1 MIMRKTLLMLLA
13 FMLSIGGWSQT
24 NHLVSVSSSDNDAG
38 GPTRSIK
45 KEGVRDR
52 ADYRTSHARNA
63 AESKKVGAT
72 YTVAGDPG
80 FGSFWSPTDTN
91 NDMELVGNGLYRLV
105 KENVALSAGEV
116 QLKVCK
122 NHSWDESWGNGKCD
136 ECNYRLPI
144 PEDGIYTITVTF
156 NESTE
161 KVSASAVKTGD
172 PIQTSF
178 TVTVKADPAEGGY
191 VQSWIESGTEIDWG
205 YESTDNYGNSM
216 VWVTAEDDPTIGIYA
231 EPLAGYR
238 FLGWYDGEEQIYG
251 PEYNNE
257 NIVFTPTE
265 SKTYTAKF
273 ELIPTYTITVEKN
286 IDGGEAS
293 VWLWSGEEVDG
304 DKDYYSWIEV
314 QENSEVYL
322 YAEASEGYRFLG
334 WFIGDEKVYGPESE
348 YQDMRFTPTKDETYT
363 AKFEF
368 IPTFTIQVDV
378 TPNDVED
385 VSVYIDYIDSND
397 PGQYES
403 ADGTTDAELVVMEK
417 EGWQVYVEAD
427 YYDGDNNAYN
437 DMWSFKEWSDGVTD
451 NPRVFTPTKDE
462 HFTAV
467 FEYRPNFT
475 ITTEANPVDGGY
487 AEVGTVNSDE
497 DLNPDEDY
505 QNVTVKENVEVEF
518 YAEPYVGHRFLGW
531 YYNEEL
537 VNENEVWRETVTADK
552 TYTAKYE
559 KKPGITIEVR
569 SWLAANIFV
578 TAWEDDDDLEPD
590 DGNEK
595 SVTVREGAKVYL
607 YAPNVEGYKFK
618 GWGQYTYD
626 DNYVG
631 MISYR
636 DYSFVPEESGC
647 FYAVYEKIPV
657 NYYILSSNTEADSNG
672 GWVSMDI
679 ISGEMSDSG
688 DGWIEVKQGSVVRLT
703 AQSKGEYRFDGWSDG
718 NTELSRTVT
727 INSSR
732 YIGAYFDLDPEAGG
746 YEQIGTTDLYSKTL
760 SEAIDIKG
768 ADYDKGRVYQ
778 STYNYSGYKGA
789 IQVNGGEA
797 QFFNPEGTEI
807 NGVHVEAYTVQSGM
821 LARVVYVVSNDN
833 NQPATVSLGT
843 YADVQ
848 IGNNDSAPIE
858 KITDVEGKTFGV
870 IMKDGEGGQLYV
882 SFGMGVAGLSLI
894 DDYWFGR
901 LGYNYDPIQIVGN
914 YDTGFDGYM
923 EENGNYDSG
932 MGWCWKNRTIQPGES
947 LTFSFLVGIGEV
959 VLKPTC
965 SIELTPVNPSTWN
978 DVAATHTMVVE
989 GLYDHSAGLDGRIQY
1004 AVEELPA
1011 TDEGWTTLPVSST
1024 WIKQGD
1030 HFSANIDVNFNTA
1043 KAVHTIH
1050 FRAMDILGN
1059 VASIPSRQ
1067 FEDISSFELSGTI
1080 YDRTYTGA
1088 AQKQAA
1094 TLDGLDANKYAI
1106 RYTNNVNAGTAYM
1119 YFEGVFP
1126 NTIGRQGYSFT
1137 INPAA
1142 LDGEIIWLQ
1151 NDIVYN
1157 GSAKTPTWKFSDY
1170 SNLHE
1175 GTDYTATWKDNIL
1188 PGTASLTVKGKGN
1201 YTGTLKAY
1209 FQIKKI
1215 AVTSDMYSVKLPLS
1229 CQYDGEA
1236 HVATAQTIDGVGAA
1250 TFTYL
1255 VNGVAQEPVDGGI
1268 YDVVLSIAEG
1278 DFYYGISDVPV
1289 GTFTIWRMDAAE
1301 WTALQAIY
1309 AELSVRNWKNRWDMS
1324 KGEAGAGSFQGVT
1337 FNQGHVVELNLAENE
1352 IDGTFPLSVLSL
1364 PYMTSLDLSNNSLS
1378 GDIEDGII
1386 EYVQAHPIAAPA
1398 RAKAEE
1404 NTITVYVQ
1412 KPAEWSGMNVYSWTD
1427 NAELTHSWPGDPMS
1441 DRGDGWW
1448 VYSGLPVG
1456 ANVVFNDGTGNP
1468 NMQTGDITNIQYSTA
1483 YTLQA
1488 STGHTSMG
1496 NVPYTVASAVVVQN
1510 GIILP
1515 KGLKTV
1521 NISHNELEGNIGLF
1535 AQALPKLEALDAS
1548 YNHIEEVVPMLSTAI
1563 TQLNLDNQII
1573 LGTRVI
1579 DLPAVAGDYEA
1590 LLPIFPSIML
1600 YNHDAQNYLPTSNT
1614 IVSVKDD
1621 LEKPQF
1627 EAEVVVTDWINHEW
1641 EFACN
1646 ENANVFRYTAEDE
1659 LFVTKENT
1667 ASRFAVK
1674 INFGNGDA
1682 NFSGTTDVL
1691 DLQASINF
1699 IFGEYSNLRPFNFTA
1714 ANLFKDETVN
1724 VQDIVLLTELLLAD
1738 EQQQPAPRRV
1748 KADEADEQATAELRW
1763 ENGELHLTSET
1774 PVAALDITISA
1785 NAAIEWLVPTHDV
1798 LTKETARGHHAVIY
1812 SLEGNTLA
1820 GKGDVVIARSNDLAP
1835 VTLKAVLADSDA
1847 MPISVRRITVD
1858 AKVPTGT
1865 ENAQDDSVRSMKV
1878 MRDGVLY
1885 IERGGNTYDA
1895 TGRLIKK

>member
-1 MIMRKTLLMLLA
+1 MIMRKTLLMWLA
-13 FMLSIGGWSQT
+13 MMLSISGWAAHKVTVSTSDSDAGYVEITISGNGDVEGETYRDTYENGYYVEFEVANKRKLTLTAVPEDESVYRFTGWS
-24 NHLVSVSSSDNDAG
+24 DG
-38 GPTRSIK
+38 
-45 KEGVRDR
+45 
-52 ADYRTSHARNA
+52 
-63 AESKKVGAT
+63 SKAN
-72 YTVAGDPG
+72 PH
-80 FGSFWSPTDTN
+80 P
-91 NDMELVGNGLYRLV
+91 
-105 KENVALSAGEV
+105 
-116 QLKVCK
+116 
-122 NHSWDESWGNGKCD
+122 
-136 ECNYRLPI
+136 
-144 PEDGIYTITVTF
+144 TVTVTGPYEITANF
-156 NESTE
+156 EVIPTYFVYAGAQPAGAVSE
-161 KVSASAVKTGD
+161 ISVSASESVDEGD
-172 PIQTSF
+172 GYAEVYEGT
-178 TVTVKADPAEGGY
+178 TVTM
-191 VQSWIESGTEIDWG
+191 EIDPD
-205 YESTDNYGNSM
+205 YIT
-216 VWVTAEDDPTIGIYA
+216 
-231 EPLAGYR
+231 AGYR
-238 FLGWYDGEEQIYG
+238 FLGWYDGEELISSDYSCQITSG
-251 PEYNNE
+251 AAD
-257 NIVFTPTE
+257 
-265 SKTYTAKF
+265 KTYTAKF
-273 ELIPTYTITVEKN
+273 EEIPTFTITVEKN

-293 VWLWSGEEVDG
+293 VWLYGGEEADG
-304 DKDYYSWIEV
+304 DDDFGSWITV
-314 QENSEVYL
+314 NENSEVYL

-334 WFIGDEKVYGPESE
+334 WFIGDEMVYGPETE
-348 YQDMRFTPTKDETYT
+348 KQDMHFIPTKDETYT

-385 VSVYIDYIDSND
+385 VSVYIDYIDSNSS
-397 PGQYES
+397 QYES
-403 ADGTTDAELVVMEK
+403 ADGNGTTEAELVVMEK
-417 EGWQVYVEAD
+417 EGWQVNVEA
-427 YYDGDNNAYN
+427 YYDDGDNNAYN
-437 DMWSFKEWSDGVTD
+437 DMWIFKEWSDGVTD

-552 TYTAKYE
+552 TYTAKFE

-569 SWLAANIFV
+569 SWLAANIFAI
-578 TAWEDDDDLEPD
+578 TWNEEDDLEPN
-590 DGNEK
+590 DGDNK
-595 SVTVREGAKVYL
+595 TVTVRDGAEVQI

-631 MISYR
+631 MISSR

-657 NYYILSSNTEADSNG
+657 NYYILSSNTEADSYG

-688 DGWIEVKQGSVVRLT
+688 DGWIEVKKGSVVRLT
-703 AQSKGEYRFDGWSDG
+703 AQPKGEYRFDGWSDG

-732 YIGAYFDLDPEAGG
+732 YIGAYFNLDPEAGG
-746 YEQIGTTDLYSKTL
+746 YEQIGSTDLYSKTL
-760 SEAIDIKG
+760 SDAIDIKG

-778 STYNYSGYKGA
+778 STFNYSGYKGA

-807 NGVHVEAYTVQSGM
+807 DGVYVEAYTVQSGM

-848 IGNNDSAPIE
+848 IGDNDQAPIE

-870 IMKDGEGGQLYV
+870 VMKDGEGGQLYV

-894 DDYWFGR
+894 DDYWFGM
-901 LGYNYDPIQIVGN
+901 YDNNNEPEKIVGN
-914 YDTGFDGYM
+914 YDTNIANYM

-1011 TDEGWTTLPVSST
+1011 TDEGWTTLPVSSA

-1094 TLDGLDANKYAI
+1094 TLNGLDANKYAI

-1215 AVTSDMYSVKLPLS
+1215 TVTSSMYSVMLPMNAMF
-1229 CQYDGEA
+1229 DGEQHLA
-1236 HVATAQTIDGVGAA
+1236 SAQTNSGLGAV

-1255 VNGVAQEPVDGGI
+1255 VNNVEQEPVDGGQ
-1268 YDVVLSIAEG
+1268 YDVLLSIAES
-1278 DFYYGISDVPV
+1278 DFYYGLSDVNV
-1289 GTFTIWRMDAAE
+1289 GSFNIWRMDPEE
-1301 WTALQAIY
+1301 WAALQAIY
-1309 AELSVRNWKNRWDMS
+1309 AELSTRSWANPWDMS
-1324 KGEAGAGSFQGVT
+1324 KGEAGAGKFAGLT
-1337 FNQGHVVELNLAENE
+1337 FKEGHITALNLSNNG
-1352 IDGTFPLSVLSL
+1352 IDGNFPLSTLTL
-1364 PYMTSLDLSNNSLS
+1364 PYMTSLNLSQNSLS
-1378 GDIEDGII
+1378 GNVENGLGMA
-1386 EYVQAHPIAAPA
+1386 EIAAL
-1398 RAKAEE
+1398 
-1404 NTITVYVQ
+1404 
-1412 KPAEWSGMNVYSWTD
+1412 
-1427 NAELTHSWPGDPMS
+1427 NASSNL
-1441 DRGDGWW
+1441 
-1448 VYSGLPVG
+1448 
-1456 ANVVFNDGTGNP
+1456 
-1468 NMQTGDITNIQYSTA
+1468 QT
-1483 YTLQA
+1483 L
-1488 STGHTSMG
+1488 
-1496 NVPYTVASAVVVQN
+1496 
-1510 GIILP
+1510 
-1515 KGLKTV
+1515 
-1521 NISHNELEGNIGLF
+1521 NISYNQLEGNIGIF
-1535 AQALPKLEALDAS
+1535 AQALPKLVSLNAS
-1548 YNHIEEVVPMLSTAI
+1548 FNHISDVAPMLSTAI

-1621 LEKPQF
+1621 LEEPQF

-1714 ANLFKDETVN
+1714 ANLFKDETIN

-1738 EQQQPAPRRV
+1738 EQQQSAPRRV
-1748 KADEADEQATAELRW
+1748 IADEADEQATAELRW

-1774 PVAALDITISA
+1774 PVAALDIIISA

-1835 VTLKAVLADSDA
+1835 VTVKAVLADSDA